1 MKHTSGLSIT
11 LAAIWVL
18 SACAILEP
26 RAKEDLS
33 EGYALLYNLV
43 PKEKQS
49 SQLSIIKTISPELK
63 SLLERI
69 SENVQGHGERTG
81 HIGQNKSA
89 ADFRGLASAENRTSC
104 ARIHR
109 QGDDQTDVT
118 QHRRGP
124 GVQHGEFATGS
135 NELHRASS
143 AQFGRC

>member
-11 LAAIWVL
+11 LAAIGVL

-69 SENVQGHGERTG
+69 SENV
-81 HIGQNKSA
+81 
-89 ADFRGLASAENRTSC
+89 
-104 ARIHR
+104 
-109 QGDDQTDVT
+109 
-118 QHRRGP
+118 
-124 GVQHGEFATGS
+124 
-135 NELHRASS
+135 
-143 AQFGRC
+143 